1 MKKFIGTRIDEEEK
15 KKLKKISDKYKMSES
30 VLLRLLALA
39 LVKDDTKLMPI
50 IMEILKDSHE
60 AENIISS

>member
-15 KKLKKISDKYKMSES
+15 KKFKEISDKYKMSES

>member
-39 LVKDDTKLMPI
+39 LIKDDTKLMPI

-60 AENIISS
+60 TENIISS

>member
-15 KKLKKISDKYKMSES
+15 KKFKEISDKYKMSES

-39 LVKDDTKLMPI
+39 LIKDDTKLMPI
-50 IMEILKDSHE
+50 IMEILKDNHE